1 MESGA
6 ISDSQISASSELSA
20 NHAASQ
26 GRLNFH
32 ETSVKAGAWAAGGAF
47 RQWLQVDLGN
57 QLTKVTRV
65 ATQGRHFRSGRHS
78 EWVTKYKLQ
87 YSDDGENFQYYRDQG
102 HSEDKVNKL
111 CLENVL
117 KDKLECTNDIDKV
130 TEEA

>member
-32 ETSVKAGAWAAGGAF
+32 ETSVKAGVWAAGGAF
-47 RQWLQVDLGN
+47 HQWLQVDLGN

-65 ATQGRHFRSGRHS
+65 ARPIPIVLG
-78 EWVTKYKLQ
+78 
-87 YSDDGENFQYYRDQG
+87 NF
-102 HSEDKVNKL
+102 
-111 CLENVL
+111 
-117 KDKLECTNDIDKV
+117 
-130 TEEA
+130 